1 VRLWSTAK
9 HLQIK
14 GYVSILLFPV
24 NGYMKVKK
32 RDFDIFSLSFLDII
46 SCGFGAVILLVL
58 ISNTTDDTSRSSTVE
73 VERLLGQ
80 VITLENQIDDLAGKI
95 DRQKKENDDQL
106 AESGRLG
113 HAAETLSQSLGKKER
128 EENALAGDL
137 EGLSLVQSTLQRVS
151 IAPSTESS
159 IRDEEVGGIPVD
171 SEYVIF
177 IIDTSGS
184 MLSIW
189 DRVTREILNVLS
201 IHPQVKGF
209 QILNDEGR
217 ALISGYSGRWIPD
230 TPQRR
235 KSVMKVFGSWRE
247 ASNSSPVEG
256 IEVALTRYA
265 KPGQSTAIYVFGDD
279 YTGSSFDPIIDG
291 ITRMNRRQQNGQF
304 LAKIHGVG
312 FLSKYTTGRF
322 AILMRELTKRN
333 GGTFLAL
340 PI

>member
-1 VRLWSTAK
+1 MK
-9 HLQIK
+9 IK
-14 GYVSILLFPV
+14 
-24 NGYMKVKK
+24 KK
-32 RDFDIFSLSFLDII
+32 NFDIFNLSFLDII
-46 SCGFGAVILLVL
+46 SCGFGAVVLLVL
-58 ISNTTDDTSRSSTVE
+58 ISNNAEDVSQSSVLE
-73 VERLLGQ
+73 VERLLRQ
-80 VITLENQIDDLAGKI
+80 VITLENRIDGLAQEI
-95 DRQKKENDDQL
+95 DQQKKKNDDKL
-106 AESGRLG
+106 AESGSLG
-113 HAAETLSQSLGKKER
+113 SAAEILAQNLSKKES
-128 EENALAGDL
+128 EEQSLAGDL

-151 IAPSTESS
+151 VVPSTSNT

-171 SEYVIF
+171 SDYVIF
-177 IIDTSGS
+177 IVDTSGS
-184 MLSIW
+184 MQTIW
-189 DRVTREILNVLS
+189 DRVSREILNVLS

-209 QILNDEGR
+209 QILNDQGK

-235 KSVMKVFGSWRE
+235 KSVMKVFGGWRD

-256 IEVALTRYA
+256 IEMALQRYA

-279 YTGSSFDPIIDG
+279 YTGSSYDPIIVG
-291 ITRMNRRQQNGQF
+291 ITKMNRLQQNGQR